1 MNTIDKRPV
10 AAAAAAQALI
20 VAGINVAASFGWVT
34 LTADQLSNIN
44 VFLALALPAILGF
57 LIRNKIVAVAD
68 LEWVE
73 DDADAGPKA

>member
-1 MNTIDKRPV
+1 MGTIDKRPV

-34 LTADQLSNIN
+34 MTPDQLSNLN

-73 DDADAGPKA
+73 DETPEVE

>member
-20 VAGINVAASFGWVT
+20 VAAINVAASFGWVT
-34 LTADQLSNIN
+34 LTADQLSNLN

-73 DDADAGPKA
+73 DETPEVK

>member
-34 LTADQLSNIN
+34 LTADQLSNLN

>member
-57 LIRNKIVAVAD
+57 LIRNKIVAVVD

-73 DDADAGPKA
+73 DDADAGPQA